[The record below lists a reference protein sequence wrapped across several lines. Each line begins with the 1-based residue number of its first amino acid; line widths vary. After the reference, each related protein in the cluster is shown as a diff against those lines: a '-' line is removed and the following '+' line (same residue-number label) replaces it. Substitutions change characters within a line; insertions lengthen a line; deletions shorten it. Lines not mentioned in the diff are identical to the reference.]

1 MSVCISVSVRVWG
14 KGQSAKNQ
22 LKVVPKNE
30 QERDKDAVNLQTLFM
45 PLGLLG
51 SAFPRF

>member
-22 LKVVPKNE
+22 RKFVSKNE
-30 QERDKDAVNLQTLFM
+30 QKRVKDAVNLQTLFI
-45 PLGLLG
+45 PFGLC
-51 SAFPRF
+51 

>member
-22 LKVVPKNE
+22 LEFFFENE
-30 QERDKDAVNLQTLFM
+30 QRRGKDAVNLQTLYM
-45 PLGLLG
+45 PC
-51 SAFPRF
+51 